1 LETES
6 DGWKNNEEERR
17 KNKKR
22 IQARSWRGEGRE
34 RTFPKLKGGKGGLVG
49 GEGGGREHEVRK

>member
-17 KNKKR
+17 KNKR
-22 IQARSWRGEGRE
+22 RSQARSWRGEGRE
-34 RTFPKLKGGKGGLVG
+34 LTLPKIKG
-49 GEGGGREHEVRK
+49 R